1 MNTDTENAAE
11 ELVACLRK
19 YQARYHGAPHAKK
32 DWDRA
37 DRALRGR
44 DVQQQPVSEPP
55 VSIPRMVSVQW
66 IKECA
71 QLIGLASI
79 ALACTGEWK
88 MAFGAAAAAWTNLH

>member
-19 YQARYHGAPHAKK
+19 YQARYHAAPHAKK

-37 DRALRGR
+37 DRALK
-44 DVQQQPVSEPP
+44 QW
-55 VSIPRMVSVQW
+55 SIPRMVSVQW

-79 ALACTGEWK
+79 VLACTGEWK
-88 MAFGAAAAAWTNLH
+88 VAFGAAVAAWTIYIDARAFTNNP